1 MNDWSVM
8 YIEKNIIDNID
19 NETFIQWFQNMKTRT
34 IKNFVFY
41 VFMSLFGNVNIFKFY
56 FY

>member
-1 MNDWSVM
+1 MNNWSVM
-8 YIEKNIIDNID
+8 YIEKNVIDNID
-19 NETFIQWFQNMKTRT
+19 NKTFIQWFQNMKTRT

>member
-34 IKNFVFY
+34 IKHFVFY
-41 VFMSLFGNVNIFKFY
+41 IFMSLFGNVNIFKFY

>member
-1 MNDWSVM
+1 MNDWLVM

-34 IKNFVFY
+34 IKKFVFY
-41 VFMSLFGNVNIFKFY
+41 VFTSLFGNVNIFKFY
-56 FY
+56 LY